1 MLMKSRHRVKL
12 HWTTGPLDPWTIEL
26 FSGPFFYHFLGPYF
40 GYYLDPFFFRTI
52 LTGKGRPLV
61 LRKGGRQIVVTGVG
75 LGCSLSV
82 LREGWKVNCCYWRRA
97 GGGRGGKLL
106 Y

>member
-61 LRKGGRQIVVTGVG
+61 LREGRK
-75 LGCSLSV
+75 
-82 LREGWKVNCCYWRRA
+82 ENCCYWGRA
-97 GGGRGGKLL
+97 GMQPIST
-106 Y
+106 

>member
-40 GYYLDPFFFRTI
+40 GYYLDLFFFRTI

-61 LRKGGRQIVVTGVG
+61 LREGR
-75 LGCSLSV
+75 
-82 LREGWKVNCCYWRRA
+82 KANCCYWGRA
-97 GGGRGGKLL
+97 GIQPIST
-106 Y
+106 